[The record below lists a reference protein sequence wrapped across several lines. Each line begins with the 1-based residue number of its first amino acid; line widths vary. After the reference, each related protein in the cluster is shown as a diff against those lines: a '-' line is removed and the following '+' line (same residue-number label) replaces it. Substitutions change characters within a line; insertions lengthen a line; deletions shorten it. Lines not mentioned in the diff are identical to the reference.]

1 MNVMRIIYGINRRV
15 LYIFQQFAFYIKKP
29 IWGLSYNCNGNSF
42 RCDGQLLNTSVKLTG
57 KNNSIIIHRGVK
69 LFDAE
74 IFVSGSGNSL
84 VINEKTLVRN
94 GGRIWLENE
103 NNHITIGKD
112 TFIGE
117 KVFITAR
124 DYNTNITIGDG
135 CLFSANVI
143 IRNSD
148 AHSILDYEGKR
159 INPGQSVNIGNRVW
173 IGYGANILKGCS
185 IADGCIIGTQSVVSR
200 LMSSANCIIAG
211 NPAKVVRQEVGW
223 NVKLL
228 E

>member
-1 MNVMRIIYGINRRV
+1 MNIMRIFYGINRRA
-15 LYIFQQFAFYIKKP
+15 LYIFQLFAFYIKKP
-29 IWGLSYNCNGNSF
+29 IWSLSYNCNGNSF
-42 RCDGQLLNTSVKLTG
+42 RCDGLLLNTSVKLSG
-57 KNNSIIIHRGVK
+57 NNNRIIIQGGVK
-69 LFDAE
+69 LLDAE
-74 IFVSGSGNSL
+74 IMICGSGNSL
-84 VINEKTLVRN
+84 VINENTLVRK

-117 KVFITAR
+117 KVFVTAR
-124 DYNTNITIGDG
+124 DYNTNITIGDR

-148 AHSILDYEGKR
+148 AHSILDNEGKR

-185 IADGCIIGTQSVVSR
+185 IADGCIIGTQSVVSHIK
-200 LMSSANCIIAG
+200 SSANSVIAG
-211 NPAKVVRQEVGW
+211 NPAKVVRQEIGW
-223 NVKLL
+223 NVELL
-228 E
+228 K